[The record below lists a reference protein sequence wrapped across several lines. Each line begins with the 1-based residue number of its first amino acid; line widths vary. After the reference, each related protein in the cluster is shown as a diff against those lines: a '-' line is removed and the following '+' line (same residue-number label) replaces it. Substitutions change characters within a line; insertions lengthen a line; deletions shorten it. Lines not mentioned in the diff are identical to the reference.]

1 MIDVHAHAVALLDLI
16 RSKGLTVHDGQVPT
30 GAKAPYV
37 VAYLDGGARSSE
49 SLAEDFEQ
57 RAEFDGEFYSV
68 GDTPQQARWVQSRVL
83 SIVGSGPAVTGRSTT
98 VRHVFS
104 DRVQRD
110 TDNPQQVVFQA
121 RDGLTLVSLKG

>member
-1 MIDVHAHAVALLDLI
+1 MIEAHVTALLEAL
-16 RSKGLTVHDGQVPT
+16 RAKGLTVHDGAVPAD
-30 GAKAPYV
+30 AKTPYAV
-37 VAYLDGGARSSE
+37 LYVDGGARTPE
-49 SLAEDFEQ
+49 SLSDDHQE
-57 RAEFDGEFYSV
+57 RAEFDGEVYSV
-68 GDTPQQARWVQSRVL
+68 GVTPVQARWVQSRVL
-83 SIVGSGPAVTGRSTT
+83 SIVGSGPTVTGRSTI